1 MCAAVGGAS
10 FGGATSRQ
18 RVTPVSPHPSRFD
31 ESLEARSYDNAHH
44 YASGGGCG
52 GIPSRSKPLFR
63 LDMTAGIDILS
74 DSSGRSLESIHVVF
88 EDVEKLS
95 ESLKEH
101 QQRLEE
107 EISVQGGQSSTAA
120 IPIPLAPGQLT
131 QAFHNLAT
139 SPVIAHNTFAR
150 SAPVPVPKHPLA
162 AGSSV
167 SRCPLMETE
176 KFVPPHVLADRM
188 CNCDP
193 IRREI
198 RGTCRGLSSL
208 RARNAI
214 FAQLGY
220 FDGSLDTSSPPS
232 DTSGPKQTPMCLNQ
246 DW

>member
-1 MCAAVGGAS
+1 MCAAVGGAA
-10 FGGATSRQ
+10 FGGPTSRQ
-18 RVTPVSPHPSRFD
+18 RVTPISPHPSRFD
-31 ESLEARSYDNAHH
+31 DSLEARSYDNAHN
-44 YASGGGCG
+44 YSSGGGG
-52 GIPSRSKPLFR
+52 GLPSRSKPLFR
-63 LDMTAGIDILS
+63 LDMTAGVDILS

-88 EDVEKLS
+88 EDVEKMS

-101 QQRLEE
+101 QHRLEE
-107 EISVQGGQSSTAA
+107 EMSVQGPSTSAA

-131 QAFHNLAT
+131 QAFSNLAT
-139 SPVIAHNTFAR
+139 SPVMVHSTFAR

-162 AGSSV
+162 TGNSV

-193 IRREI
+193 IRKEL

-208 RARNAI
+208 RARNAV

-220 FDGSLDTSSPPS
+220 FDGFLDTSPPPS
-232 DTSGPKQTPMCLNQ
+232 ETSGPKQTPMCLNH